1 MEQSDPS
8 LLTTWK
14 NLKPELRKQLLDELG
29 AYARVTQ
36 PQPSE
41 LLAEAGRLEYA
52 RSHAKAELVR
62 FIAQRTNG

>member
-14 NLKPELRKQLLDELG
+14 SLKPEIRKQLLDELG
-29 AYARVTQ
+29 AYARVTH

-41 LLAEAGRLEYA
+41 LLTEAGRLEYA
-52 RSHAKAELVR
+52 RSHAKSELVK
-62 FIAQRTNG
+62 FITKTTNG